1 MIDLSFLTPT
11 TSEAYFP
18 VGNGTSGWRRRRFRT
33 TYLLRMVHAGLRIWT
48 RIHHFFLSCAFLLSR
63 VRRNPLRRPLRSSG
77 VHRSLMRNLL
87 RLRPVMRPVTL
98 DLPRSTILPGF
109 GAFHVLV
116 NLIASFSF
124 EPALIIIQISLLR
137 RCILLG
143 LRVGRF
149 LLRHSILSTIHFFG

>member
-1 MIDLSFLTPT
+1 MIDLFLNPT
-11 TSEAYFP
+11 TTEAYFP
-18 VGNGTSGWRRRRFRT
+18 SGVERVGWRRRLSRAT
-33 TYLLRMVHAGLRIWT
+33 TLLRMVHAGLRIWT

-63 VRRNPLRRPLRSSG
+63 VRRNSLRGPLRSSG

-87 RLRPVMRPVTL
+87 WLRPVMRPVTL
-98 DLPRSTILPGF
+98 DLPRSTILSGF
-109 GAFHVLV
+109 GAFHILV

-143 LRVGRF
+143 LRVGSF
-149 LLRHSILSTIHFFG
+149 LLCH